1 MPGLNGGNLFCVLSH
16 IFVGFFPFNARD
28 MHVEKAKTGES
39 TARGGLSRDL
49 FELPFLS
56 QMPKDGENVFFLA
69 AIYVRLL
76 SSGLPRATNCT
87 QTNLPT
93 ANEGGKS
100 PNCGQRPS
108 SQELFAKKGG
118 PKPYAKTA
126 QEV

>member
-56 QMPKDGENVFFLA
+56 QMPKDGENVFFSRRDLCPP
-69 AIYVRLL
+69 IILGTPESHKL
-76 SSGLPRATNCT
+76 HTD
-87 QTNLPT
+87 
-93 ANEGGKS
+93 
-100 PNCGQRPS
+100 
-108 SQELFAKKGG
+108 
-118 PKPYAKTA
+118 
-126 QEV
+126 